1 MKKPILS
8 KTIYKSESSKI
19 TDFCLEKFNLK
30 DPFQLN
36 DKFEGRQFLENSLN
50 NYMINKMLFEE
61 VMGKYRVDL
70 KKLVKVNYKKLF
82 DKVGLSLITVSNFV
96 EVENNIKNFDIVIF
110 VSANS
115 LRVYLYSDMENILES
130 LKNIELDVKV

>member
-8 KTIYKSESSKI
+8 KTIYKSESLKI

-82 DKVGLSLITVSNFV
+82 DKVGLSSITVSNVV
-96 EVENNIKNFDIVIF
+96 EVENHIKNFDIVIF
-110 VSANS
+110 VSADS